1 MSTAA
6 GTPPVPSADIGATA
20 RSVARI
26 AGELATMAPQELDG
40 RLAEFLGELG
50 QACGADRMSLCR
62 PTPGGRNVGVVH
74 EWSEPGLP
82 TARTGLAGTPLSA
95 FGWWL
100 ARLAPDQPAPATTIA
115 GLPSAAT
122 AERGFLEARVSH
134 ALALV
139 SVSGPGADRDLLLLE
154 FVQPDRAWAPELAP
168 LLQLA
173 GAAIAQALERHRL
186 TAGLSL
192 ARTVFDHVREGVFV
206 TDSHGRIVSVNPA
219 FTRITGYDPAEAT
232 GHTGK
237 LLASGLQDRHV
248 DAAMWAS
255 IRAGRPWQGEVWK
268 RRKDGSLFLADA
280 AVTAVDALDGS
291 GLRYVCAFS
300 DVTALR
306 EQQLR
311 LDRLAHVDALTHLP
325 NRALLSDRLE
335 QALSAS
341 RDNGTRVAICVL
353 DLDRFKSVNDTLG
366 RETGDRILVEVARR
380 LQATVRSIDTV
391 ARLGGD
397 VFAVLVKDLSSDDEI
412 EQILELLRVATSHGL
427 GLATGV
433 DLGLTASIGVR
444 IVGPEDRDPDALLR
458 QAEHALYSAKRDARG
473 SAVRFN
479 PEHDRRIAARREQAS
494 AVAAALQQGH
504 MVLHYQPIVELRSG
518 QVRSVE
524 ALIRW
529 QRPGHRPLPPAHWLG
544 AIEDDPVM
552 LELDAWVLRAALA
565 DCAGWARR
573 GVVLGVNVN
582 VSARWLHDPGFPA
595 AVRHALDAH
604 PDVSPGRLK
613 FEVVES
619 AALADIAAVSSTME
633 ACTAF
638 GVEFALD
645 DFGTGYSTLTYL
657 KTLPASALKID
668 RSFIEHMIEDDQA
681 QSIVRGVIGLAS
693 GSGRKV
699 VAEGVERDAQAL
711 RLTDLGCDF
720 AQGYLYSPPQP
731 AEVMLE
737 WLRSRQDG

>member
-1 MSTAA
+1 VSAAA
-6 GTPPVPSADIGATA
+6 GTHSAPAADIATIA
-20 RSVARI
+20 RLVARI
-26 AGELATMAPQELDG
+26 GGELAAMAPQELDS

-50 QACGADRMSLCR
+50 QACGADRVSQCR
-62 PTPGGRNVGVVH
+62 IAAGGRSIAVVH

-82 TARTGLAGTPLSA
+82 SARTALSGTPLSELA
-95 FGWWL
+95 WWL
-100 ARLAPDQPAPATTIA
+100 AGISADHPVAAATSA
-115 GLPSAAT
+115 ELPVEAT
-122 AERGFLEARVSH
+122 AERGFLEARLSRG
-134 ALALV
+134 LAVVGMHGATEDADVLV
-139 SVSGPGADRDLLLLE
+139 LE
-154 FVQPDRAWAPELAP
+154 FVQAGRAWAPGLAP
-168 LLQLA
+168 LLQVA
-173 GAAIAQALERHRL
+173 GAAISQTLDRHRL
-186 TAGLSL
+186 TARLSL
-192 ARTVFDHVREGVFV
+192 ATTVFDHVREGVFV
-206 TDSHGRIVSVNPA
+206 TDAHGRILSVNPA
-219 FTRITGYDPAEAT
+219 FTSITGYSRDEAM
-232 GHTGK
+232 GRTGK
-237 LLASGLQDRHV
+237 LLASGLQDRRV
-248 DAAMWAS
+248 DAAMWSS

-268 RRKDGSLFLADA
+268 RRRDGSLFLADA
-280 AVTAVDALDGS
+280 AVTAVNALDGS
-291 GLRYVCAFS
+291 GRLYVCAFS

-353 DLDRFKSVNDTLG
+353 DLDRFKSVNDSLG

-397 VFAVLVKDLSSDDEI
+397 VFAVLVKDIASDEEI
-412 EQILELLRVATSHGL
+412 EQILEQLRLATSHGL

-444 IVGPEDRDPDALLR
+444 IVGPEDTDPDALLR

-494 AVAAALQQGH
+494 AVADALQQGH

-518 QVRSVE
+518 RVRAVE

-529 QRPGHRPLPPAHWLG
+529 QRPGHRPLPPGHWLG

-565 DCAGWARR
+565 DCADWHRR
-573 GVVLGVNVN
+573 GVVLDVNVN

-604 PDVSPGRLK
+604 PDLSPSRLK
-613 FEVVES
+613 FEIVES

-638 GVEFALD
+638 GVAFALD

-668 RSFIEHMIEDDQA
+668 RSFIEHMIEDEQA

-693 GSGRKV
+693 GSGRQV
-699 VAEGVERDAQAL
+699 VAEGVEREDQAL
-711 RLTDLGCDF
+711 RLGELGCDF
-720 AQGYLYSPPQP
+720 AQGYFYSPPQP
-731 AEVMLE
+731 AELMIE
-737 WLRSRQDG
+737 WLRSRENG

>member
-173 GAAIAQALERHRL
+173 GAAISQALERHRL

-291 GLRYVCAFS
+291 GRLYVCAFS

-412 EQILELLRVATSHGL
+412 EQTLELLRVATSHGL

-529 QRPGHRPLPPAHWLG
+529 QRPGHRPLPPAHWLA